1 MYINYTTKK
10 LNKHKI
16 FTIIMASNGN
26 ITPISRNNLFYS
38 AEDFEFETDLI
49 DGYLEEDLNQTVIV
63 YEVDRKRT
71 NVNEIYKEAK
81 KDTIRFLP
89 PKEVPC
95 MFEIQDA
102 QINTFDSKSS
112 TGTYQISG
120 NLTVYVTPKT
130 LEKYKCDI
138 KRGDYLAIQI
148 DEHRMSYF
156 TVTDDGKVNTSNKM
170 IVGGYKSGWRIILA
184 APCKEFSGK

>member
-1 MYINYTTKK
+1 MGDK
-10 LNKHKI
+10 
-16 FTIIMASNGN
+16 GN
-26 ITPISRNNLFYS
+26 IMPISRNNLFYS

-49 DGYLEEDLNQTVIV
+49 DGYLEEDLNQTVVV

-71 NVNEIYKEAK
+71 NVNDIYKEAK
-81 KDTIRFLP
+81 KDTISFLP
-89 PKEVPC
+89 PKEIPC

-102 QINTFDSKSS
+102 QLNAFDSKSS

-120 NLTVYVTPKT
+120 NLTVYVTT
-130 LEKYKCDI
+130 NALGKYKCDI

-156 TVTDDGKVNTSNKM
+156 TVTDDGKVNNANKLM
-170 IVGGYKSGWRIILA
+170 VGGYKPSYWRIISA
-184 APCKEFSGK
+184 APAQEFRGK

>member
-1 MYINYTTKK
+1 MGN
-10 LNKHKI
+10 
-16 FTIIMASNGN
+16 NGN
-26 ITPISRNNLFYS
+26 ITPVNRNNLFYS
-38 AEDFEFETDLI
+38 FEDFEFETNLI
-49 DGYLEEDLNQTVIV
+49 EGYLEEDLNQTVIV

-71 NVNEIYKEAK
+71 NVNDVYKESK

-89 PKEVPC
+89 PKEIPC

-120 NLTVYVTPKT
+120 NLTLYIMPKI

-138 KRGDYLAIQI
+138 KRGDYVAIQI

-156 TVTDDGKVNTSNKM
+156 TVADDGKVNTSNKL
-170 IVGGYKSGWRIILA
+170 IVGGYKTAWRVLSCS
-184 APCKEFSGK
+184 PCSEFNGK

>member
-1 MYINYTTKK
+1 
-10 LNKHKI
+10 
-16 FTIIMASNGN
+16 MAINGN

-38 AEDFEFETDLI
+38 PEDYEFETDLI
-49 DGYLEEDLNQTVIV
+49 EGYLEEDLNQTVIV

-71 NVNEIYKEAK
+71 NVNDIYKEAK

-102 QINTFDSKSS
+102 QLNAFDSQSN
-112 TGTYQISG
+112 TGSYQVSG
-120 NLTVYVTPKT
+120 NLTVYVTTKS

-148 DEHRMSYF
+148 DEHRLSYF
-156 TVTDDGKVNTSNKM
+156 TVTDDGKVNTSNKLM
-170 IVGGYKSGWRIILA
+170 VGGYKTTNWRIINA
-184 APCKEFSGK
+184 APCKEFGGK

>member
-1 MYINYTTKK
+1 MGD
-10 LNKHKI
+10 
-16 FTIIMASNGN
+16 NGN
-26 ITPISRNNLFYS
+26 IMPINRNNLFYS

-49 DGYLEEDLNQTVIV
+49 DGYLEEDLNQTVVV

-71 NVNEIYKEAK
+71 NVNDIYKEAK

-89 PKEVPC
+89 PNEIPC
-95 MFEIQDA
+95 LFEIQDA
-102 QINTFDSKSS
+102 QLNAFDSKSN
-112 TGTYQISG
+112 TGTYQVSG
-120 NLTVYVTPKT
+120 NLTVYVTTKI

-156 TVTDDGKVNTSNKM
+156 TVTDDGKVNTANKLM
-170 IVGGYKSGWRIILA
+170 VGGYKPSYWRIINA
-184 APCKEFSGK
+184 APAQEFRGK

>member
-1 MYINYTTKK
+1 MGDK
-10 LNKHKI
+10 
-16 FTIIMASNGN
+16 GN

-49 DGYLEEDLNQTVIV
+49 DGYLEEDLNQTVVV

-71 NVNEIYKEAK
+71 NVNDIYKEAK

-89 PKEVPC
+89 PKEIPC

-102 QINTFDSKSS
+102 QLNAFDSKSS

-120 NLTVYVTPKT
+120 NLTVYVTT
-130 LEKYKCDI
+130 NALEKYKCDI

-156 TVTDDGKVNTSNKM
+156 TVTDDGKVNNANKLM
-170 IVGGYKSGWRIILA
+170 VGGYKPSYWRIINA
-184 APCKEFSGK
+184 APAQEFRGK

>member
-1 MYINYTTKK
+1 MGDK
-10 LNKHKI
+10 
-16 FTIIMASNGN
+16 GN
-26 ITPISRNNLFYS
+26 IMPISRNNLFYS

-49 DGYLEEDLNQTVIV
+49 DGYLEEDLNQTVVV

-71 NVNEIYKEAK
+71 NVNDIYKEAK
-81 KDTIRFLP
+81 KDTISFLP
-89 PKEVPC
+89 PKEIPC

-102 QINTFDSKSS
+102 QLNAFDSKSS

-120 NLTVYVTPKT
+120 NLSVYVTTKA
-130 LEKYKCDI
+130 LGKYKCDI

-156 TVTDDGKVNTSNKM
+156 TVTDDGKVNNANKLM
-170 IVGGYKSGWRIILA
+170 VGGYKPSYWRIISA
-184 APCKEFSGK
+184 APAQEFRGK

>member
-1 MYINYTTKK
+1 
-10 LNKHKI
+10 
-16 FTIIMASNGN
+16 MASNGN

-63 YEVDRKRT
+63 YEVDRRRT
-71 NVNEIYKEAK
+71 NVHEIYKEAK

-102 QINTFDSKSS
+102 QLNAFDSKSS

-120 NLTVYVTPKT
+120 NLTVYVTPKI

-156 TVTDDGKVNTSNKM
+156 TVTDDGKVNTANKF
-170 IVGGYKSGWRIILA
+170 IVGGFKTGWRIVSA
-184 APCKEFSGK
+184 APAQEFSGR